1 MTVHETS
8 RRVVV
13 AYDGDE
19 GSREALLAA
28 AEEAALHDALLD
40 VVHVV
45 DLRPIGALAALPE
58 YADDAHAA
66 GTRVLNRVPALLPS
80 GVRFTTRVEHGD
92 PGRVLVQAAQGAR
105 LLVVGSRT
113 HSMLAGVVLGSVTL
127 HCVMH
132 APCPVL
138 VVPMDETSDLL
149 HPAPTLET
157 SG

>member
-1 MTVHETS
+1 MTIHETE

-28 AEEAALHDALLD
+28 AEEAALHNALLD
-40 VVHVV
+40 VVYVV

-66 GTRVLNRVPALLPS
+66 GTRVLNRVPTAVPS
-80 GVRFTTRVEHGD
+80 GVRFTTRIEHGD
-92 PGRVLVQAAQGAR
+92 PGRMLVQAAQGAR

-113 HSMLAGVVLGSVTL
+113 HSMLAGIVLGSVTL

-138 VVPMDETSDLL
+138 VVPVNSMNGLVQ
-149 HPAPTLET
+149 PAPTMET
-157 SG
+157 SV

>member
-1 MTVHETS
+1 MTVHEVE

-13 AYDGDE
+13 AYDGDDS
-19 GSREALLAA
+19 SRDALLAA
-28 AEEAALHDALLD
+28 AEEAALHNALLD
-40 VVHVV
+40 VVYVV

-66 GTRVLNRVPALLPS
+66 GTRALNRVPALMPS
-80 GVRFTTRVEHGD
+80 GVRFTTRVEDGD

-105 LLVVGSRT
+105 LLVVGSRS
-113 HSMLAGVVLGSVTL
+113 HSIVAGVVLGSVTL

-138 VVPMDETSDLL
+138 VVPVNSLGELQRRT
-149 HPAPTLET
+149 PTLET
-157 SG
+157 AL